1 MEGELKYDETWINR
15 FTYKLAAL
23 LVIATLVGVLWT
35 NLDRSQN
42 DVFCGGDPLGLLE
55 PGDPCYSR
63 ID

>member
-1 MEGELKYDETWINR
+1 MDGEFAYDESGINR

-23 LVIATLVGVLWT
+23 LIVATALVVLWT
-35 NLDRSQN
+35 NLDWGQN
-42 DVFCGGDPLGLLE
+42 EVLCGGDPLDLLE